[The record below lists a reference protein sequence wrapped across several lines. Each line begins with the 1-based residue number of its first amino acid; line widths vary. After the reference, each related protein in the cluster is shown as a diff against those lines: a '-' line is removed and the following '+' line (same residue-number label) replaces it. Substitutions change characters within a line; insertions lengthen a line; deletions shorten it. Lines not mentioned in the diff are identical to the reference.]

1 LVLNLDLDLEHLVRR
16 SVREDGSEA
25 GDLVIVGRIRRSHGV
40 KGVVVVETMTAGA
53 EDVFRVGNELVAAT
67 VKGEVTTP
75 LKTLRIEMAE
85 PFQGG
90 FRVQFAEITGKD
102 EADRWRNRY
111 VLAPRETLPEPG
123 DDEVYLHDLV
133 GMSVEGADG
142 QLIGRVEAYYQL
154 PHDIMVEVARENDS
168 VMVPY
173 RFVTEVDLEGKRLVV
188 QPPEGLL

>member
-1 LVLNLDLDLEHLVRR
+1 MLLTYRR
-16 SVREDGSEA
+16 TSVMREQDS
-25 GDLVIVGRIRRSHGV
+25 LVIVGRIRRSHGV

-53 EDVFRVGNELVAAT
+53 EDVFAEGKELIAGTVSGEAA
-67 VKGEVTTP
+67 VP
-75 LKTLRIEMAE
+75 FMSLRIEMAE

-90 FRVQFAEITGKD
+90 FRVQFAEITERN

-111 VLAPRETLPEPG
+111 LLAPRSELPEPG
-123 DDEVYLHDLV
+123 GDEIYLHDLV
-133 GMSVEGADG
+133 GLAVHGTDG
-142 QLIGRVEAYYQL
+142 TPIGRVEAYYEL

-173 RFVTEVDLEGKRLVV
+173 RFVTEVDLDGKRLVV